1 MSNTF
6 TLGLAKV
13 WIGWMRE
20 VDLPTVAYWTDIHH
34 AFQSFVSLY
43 FCSLT
48 QF

>member
-1 MSNTF
+1 LLAKIFNSYLKAEMSNTF

-34 AFQSFVSLY
+34 AF
-43 FCSLT
+43 
-48 QF
+48 